1 MRSRDRAG
9 GKYGKGQG
17 KGTGS
22 TTLFLHTDR
31 AAGIEK
37 TVFQSY
43 YNGENLPVLPEQ
55 IRDPV

>member
-1 MRSRDRAG
+1 MAG
-9 GKYGKGQG
+9 RKYGKNQC

-37 TVFQSY
+37 TVFQPY